1 MGIIKVFG
9 GSDGMVDKE
18 VSDKMAALVNLF
30 DKTYKYAYD
39 RYDNVDFY
47 KASLELGEL
56 LIKQHHPLVSEFV
69 KAREDF
75 IMSDR
80 EVMAFGYAVAEL
92 GMV

>member
-9 GSDGMVDKE
+9 GIDGMVDKE
-18 VSDKMAALVNLF
+18 VSDEMAELVNLF
-30 DKTYKYAYD
+30 DETYTYAYD

-47 KASLELGEL
+47 RVAFELSKL
-56 LIKQHHPLVSEFV
+56 LIKQRHPLVSEFV

>member
-9 GSDGMVDKE
+9 GIDGMVDKE
-18 VSDKMAALVNLF
+18 VSDEMAELVNLF
-30 DKTYKYAYD
+30 DETYKYAYD

-47 KASLELGEL
+47 RVAFELSKL
-56 LIKQHHPLVSEFV
+56 LIKQRHPLVSEFV

>member
-9 GSDGMVDKE
+9 GIDGMVDKE
-18 VSDKMAALVNLF
+18 VSDEMAELVNLF
-30 DKTYKYAYD
+30 DETYKYAYD
-39 RYDNVDFY
+39 RNDNVDYYRVAF
-47 KASLELGEL
+47 ELGEL
-56 LIKQHHPLVSEFV
+56 LIKQRHPLVSEFV